1 MGKLIDRQRQ
11 AAARQAKDERMER
24 MRREAIRLFATLPFV
39 EVTLDAIGQSAG
51 AKRGVASMYFGS
63 KEQLF
68 LLLLREE
75 LERYYGAITAGLAAH
90 RKQLSDAVIA
100 RLLAGGLAGRLLLCR
115 LLALAPIVLEQNAEI
130 MEADR
135 FLRWQRGRMAELG
148 QAIEGRGCGLAPGD
162 GLRLLLR
169 LQLTAAAMH
178 PLADPRGS
186 LAVNIHD
193 PDFADFRVDLPAE
206 LERLALSVLG
216 AARRERRSAAPA
228 TER

>member
-1 MGKLIDRQRQ
+1 
-11 AAARQAKDERMER
+11 MER
-24 MRREAIRLFATLPFV
+24 MRREAIRLFSTLPFV

-75 LERYYGAITAGLAAH
+75 LERYYGEVTDGLAA
-90 RKQLSDAVIA
+90 RRRRLSDAAIA

-135 FLRWQRGRMAELG
+135 LLRWQRGRMAELG
-148 QAIEGRGCGLAPGD
+148 RMIEARGRGLAPGD

-169 LQLTAAAMH
+169 LQLAAAAMH

-193 PDFADFRVDLPAE
+193 PDFADFRVDLPVE
-206 LERLALSVLG
+206 LERVALSALG
-216 AARRERRSAAPA
+216 AARRARRRAAPA
-228 TER
+228 MER

>member
-1 MGKLIDRQRQ
+1 MGRLIDRQRR

-24 MRREAIRLFATLPFV
+24 MRREALRLFATLPFV

-75 LERYYGAITAGLAAH
+75 LERYYGEVTDGLAA
-90 RKQLSDAVIA
+90 RRSRLSDAAMA
-100 RLLAGGLAGRLLLCR
+100 RLLAGGLAGRILLCR
-115 LLALAPIVLEQNAEI
+115 LLALAPIVLEQNVEI

-148 QAIEGRGCGLAPGD
+148 RTIEARGRGLAPGD

-193 PDFADFRVDLPAE
+193 PDFADFRVDLPVE
-206 LERLALSVLG
+206 LEEVALSALG
-216 AARRERRSAAPA
+216 AARRARRRAAPA
-228 TER
+228 MER

>member
-1 MGKLIDRQRQ
+1 MGKLIDRQRR

-75 LERYYGAITAGLAAH
+75 LERYYGEVTDGLAA
-90 RKQLSDAVIA
+90 RRSRLSDAAIA
-100 RLLAGGLAGRLLLCR
+100 RLLAGRLAGRILLCR
-115 LLALAPIVLEQNAEI
+115 LLALAPIVLEQNVEI

-148 QAIEGRGCGLAPGD
+148 RAIEARGRGLAPGD

-193 PDFADFRVDLPAE
+193 PDFADFRVDLPVE
-206 LERLALSVLG
+206 LEEVALSALG
-216 AARRERRSAAPA
+216 AARRARRRAAPA
-228 TER
+228 MER